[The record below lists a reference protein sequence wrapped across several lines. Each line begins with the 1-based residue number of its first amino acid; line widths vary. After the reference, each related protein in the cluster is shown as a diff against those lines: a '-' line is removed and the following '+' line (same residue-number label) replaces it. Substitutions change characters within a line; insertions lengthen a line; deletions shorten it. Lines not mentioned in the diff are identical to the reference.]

1 MRNVIAAAAALLLI
15 MFIAW
20 YAGVDFCERG
30 VIQAVALSFSAWVA
44 IEVYAYWE

>member
-1 MRNVIAAAAALLLI
+1 MSNVIAASAALLLI

-20 YAGVDFCERG
+20 YAGVDFGERG
-30 VIQAVALSFSAWVA
+30 VIQAVALSGAVWVA